1 MRRESPE
8 GRQAA
13 VKPHCEAGR
22 LDSSFSPPDCRHQLT
37 MTKVIYS
44 LLMAGDNSVMCS
56 LIASGALPLL
66 PAGQQTGTNHL
77 VEGKACKPSPVSS
90 SEVSFNSPAF

>member
-1 MRRESPE
+1 
-8 GRQAA
+8 
-13 VKPHCEAGR
+13 
-22 LDSSFSPPDCRHQLT
+22 

-56 LIASGALPLL
+56 LIASGALPLP

-77 VEGKACKPSPVSS
+77 VEGKACQAFSSVELGGVS
-90 SEVSFNSPAF
+90 